1 MIYHLLITIL
11 VGIAAAGAVM
21 LARQLSGRR
30 VATYLVPVAA
40 GLAML
45 TYNVWHEYTWFD
57 RTVAR
62 LPNSIEVLK
71 SDASASLFRPWT
83 HVVPNTSRMLL
94 LDTSR
99 TLRNAATPDLVM
111 VALVEA
117 ERLKSTQKRRLLYD
131 CASKRAS
138 DILPNAK
145 FNADGLPADVTWHPL
160 DPGPRALRLICNT
173 PNSAPPAR

>member
-11 VGIAAAGAVM
+11 VGIAVAGGVM
-21 LARQLSGRR
+21 LARQLSGHR
-30 VATYLVPVAA
+30 VAMYLVPLAA

-62 LPNSIEVLK
+62 LPKSIEVLK

-83 HVVPNTSRMLL
+83 YVVPNTSRVLL

-99 TLRNAATPDLVM
+99 TLRSVATPDLVI
-111 VALVEA
+111 VDFVEA
-117 ERLKSTQKRRLLYD
+117 ERLKPTQKRRLFYD

-138 DILPNAK
+138 DILPNAI
-145 FNADGLPADVTWHPL
+145 FNADGLPAEVAWHPL
-160 DPGPRALRLICNT
+160 DPGPRALRLICNM
-173 PNSAPPAR
+173 PNSAAPAR